1 MKSDKSQ
8 YLLSSVYNIQF
19 VWYKGKTKV
28 VPGRQGGHSEKIY
41 FNYDL
46 KGIHLCKYL
55 FLLLSFTSKTSS
67 FHSPLSLTQYKEIT
81 KQKLANKLHCMA
93 TMGLLEVRYEWNST
107 LPRNVWMINRL
118 KLHLNGKKLKGTV
131 SMNEKWNVQNN
142 TGGNNYN
149 LPRYFKSS
157 SYRMPDFTLPPLRL
171 FQHEYTLTHN

>member
-107 LPRNVWMINRL
+107 LPKRKKWRCQTIGRVDFMALTWRL
-118 KLHLNGKKLKGTV
+118 VFPFTAVVERLQSIHLGFR
-131 SMNEKWNVQNN
+131 
-142 TGGNNYN
+142 GG
-149 LPRYFKSS
+149 
-157 SYRMPDFTLPPLRL
+157 
-171 FQHEYTLTHN
+171 